1 GAVAPCPQLVHT
13 DAVDVEADRV
23 VVLAEFHCQRKSD
36 IAQADDRD
44 ACTGWIRKR
53 CLGHVVLHVQMNE
66 LIPIIRSDALPW
78 RIEQGAQPRA
88 TWLSPLER
96 AYAAHSRWPHG
107 RARRTSRAVR
117 TTPGDGRRLDMTS
130 AT

>member
-1 GAVAPCPQLVHT
+1 
-13 DAVDVEADRV
+13 
-23 VVLAEFHCQRKSD
+23 VVLAEHHRQRKYD
-36 IAQADDRD
+36 IAQTDDRD

-78 RIEQGAQPRA
+78 RIGPGAQPQA
-88 TWLSPLER
+88 TWLPPSGL
-96 AYAAHSRWPHG
+96 AYAAHSRWLHG
-107 RARRTSRAVR
+107 RARRTSRVAR

-130 AT
+130 AS